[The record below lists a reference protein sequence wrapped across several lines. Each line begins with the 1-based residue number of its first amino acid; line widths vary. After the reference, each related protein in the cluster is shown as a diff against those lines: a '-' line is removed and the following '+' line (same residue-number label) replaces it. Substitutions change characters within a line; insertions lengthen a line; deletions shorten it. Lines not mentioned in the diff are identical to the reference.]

1 MMTKRDG
8 VVAAISAVVT
18 ATVLLLVGTLQSPD
32 DGSMGADVQPSG
44 FPTDAGQPRTP
55 TPTSDGGDEPE
66 DVASGSKGEDPVDMS
81 TDEPAP
87 DTDGEPEDA
96 PVLAGAP
103 PAGEGPVPSGAQV
116 RCPDATVEVR
126 SGEELA
132 DALES
137 AEPGDVIGLADGTY
151 EGEFVADTAGT
162 EDDPIFLCGSRK
174 AVLDGTDVEG
184 GYVLHLDGAS
194 HWRLVGFSVRNGQK
208 GVMTDAVTGVVIQ
221 GLLVDEI
228 GDEAIHLRN
237 GSSRNVIQDN
247 EIGRTGLRRDK
258 FGEGVYIGT
267 AVSNWC
273 SYSNCRADRSDYNL
287 VEDNTFRATSSE
299 AIDLKEGTTGG
310 VITGNSFDGS
320 SITGADSWV
329 DVKGNNYLISDNAG
343 RDAPEDGFQTHQIL
357 PKWGD
362 NNVFSGNRAIVNGPG
377 NGISSWPPGSNVVTC
392 SNTSTAAAEG
402 LSNIDCS

>member
-1 MMTKRDG
+1 MTRRDG
-8 VVAAISAVVT
+8 IVAAISAVVT
-18 ATVLLLVGTLQSPD
+18 ALVLLLVGTLQYSTE
-32 DGSMGADVQPSG
+32 DGTGAATEPSG
-44 FPTDAGQPRTP
+44 LVPDPGEPRTP
-55 TPTSDGGDEPE
+55 TPTEPSE
-66 DVASGSKGEDPVDMS
+66 ESGSTQAGDGPVDMS
-81 TDEPAP
+81 GDEPADDA

-96 PVLAGAP
+96 PVLADAP
-103 PAGEGPVPSGAQV
+103 PAGEGPVPSGDRV
-116 RCPDATVEVR
+116 RCPDATVEV
-126 SGEELA
+126 GTGAELA

-137 AEPGDVIGLADGTY
+137 AKPGDVISLADGTY
-151 EGEFVADTAGT
+151 EGEFVANTAGT
-162 EDDPIFLCGSRK
+162 EADPVFLCGSRD

-221 GLLVDEI
+221 DLLVDQI

-237 GSSRNVIQDN
+237 GSSRNVVQDN
-247 EIGRTGLRRDK
+247 EVGRTGLRRDK

-273 SYSNCRADRSDYNL
+273 GYSNCQADRSDYNL
-287 VEDNTFRATSSE
+287 VKDNTFRATSSE
-299 AIDLKEGTTGG
+299 AIDAKEGTTGG
-310 VITGNSFDGS
+310 VITGNTFDGS

-329 DVKGNNYLISDNAG
+329 DVKGNNYLITANVG

-362 NNVFSGNRAIVNGPG
+362 NNVFSGNQAAVNGPG
-377 NGISSWPPGSNVVTC
+377 NGISSWPPESNVVTC
-392 SNTSTAAAEG
+392 SNTASAAGEG